1 MKTPTFAIVG
11 AVNHGKSSVAA
22 TLVEDDQI
30 WIGRDPGMTRECQ
43 AFKSRVGS
51 FELWDTPGF
60 QDPREMLAEI
70 EKDIRGASE
79 PLAIFRNFSTRHAK
93 DGTFAA
99 ERELLRPLL
108 DGAAILYV
116 VDTSRPFERVH
127 GAEMELLRLTGHPR
141 LAVLN
146 PTAPA
151 MHDATWR
158 AKLGQHFGAVHQFDA
173 HSASARDRAE
183 LLRAMAAVADRWK
196 EPLREA
202 AVAIEADW
210 KNRLREAAQ
219 VMIELL
225 DESLTHTVGKF
236 LLPGQFAEKAAVIE
250 ELKRRFRDDLVRTEK
265 DAHDRLIELF
275 RHKRVDMQ
283 AGAAAPF
290 GESLF
295 NDETWSVFGL
305 PWWALAGGGAFG
317 GGAIGAKGGAIIGAH
332 GEIALPSGI
341 PTTVGASIGG
351 VAGALT
357 GGIAA
362 VMLGKKVAQPQVSL
376 SADGAKKRGW
386 FGNIA
391 GNAAAWMS
399 RTGTEIT
406 VGPLR
411 GENFPYILLDR
422 ATGLFCYLAK
432 RTHARRDPADI
443 EAAKLK
449 DALDRAG
456 ASTESWNAELRDAC
470 KKFISG
476 LRKPVEGA
484 DAGPRF
490 RDLLAAHLESVSAK
504 PFSYRTGHAR
514 GSTDAQAPA
523 E

>member
-1 MKTPTFAIVG
+1 MKLPTFAIVG

-22 TLVEDDQI
+22 TLVEDDRI

-43 AFKSRVGS
+43 PFESRLGS
-51 FELWDTPGF
+51 FTLWDTPGF

-70 EKDIRGASE
+70 ETDLRGSSD
-79 PLAIFRNFSTRHAK
+79 PLSVFRDFSARHAK
-93 DGTFAA
+93 DEGFSA

-127 GAEMELLRLTGHPR
+127 EAEMELLRLTGHPR

-151 MHDATWR
+151 VHGATWR
-158 AKLGQHFGAVHQFDA
+158 AKLGQHFGAVHEFNA
-173 HSASARDRAE
+173 HSATAHDRAE

-196 EPLREA
+196 GPLREA

-210 KNRLREAAQ
+210 KSRLREAAQ

-225 DESLTHTVGKF
+225 DESLTHTVKRF
-236 LLPGQFAEKAAVIE
+236 LPPEQFAEKAAVLE
-250 ELKRRFRDDLVRTEK
+250 ELKRKFRDDLVRTER

-275 RHKRVDMQ
+275 RHQRVDMQ

-290 GESLF
+290 GDGLF

-305 PWWALAGGGAFG
+305 PWWALAGGGAIG
-317 GGAIGAKGGAIIGAH
+317 GGAIGAKGGVIIGAH
-332 GEIALPSGI
+332 GEFAMPSGI
-341 PTTVGASIGG
+341 PTTLGFSIGG

-357 GGIAA
+357 GGITA
-362 VMLGKKVAQPQVSL
+362 VMLGKKVAQPRVSL
-376 SADGAKKRGW
+376 SPGDTEKRGW
-386 FGNIA
+386 FANIA
-391 GNAAAWMS
+391 GNAAARMS
-399 RTGTEIT
+399 RTGTEVT

-456 ASTESWNAELRDAC
+456 ASTESWTAELRDSC
-470 KKFISG
+470 RKFIGG
-476 LRKPVEGA
+476 LRKPVDGT
-484 DAGPRF
+484 DAEARF
-490 RDLLAAHLESVSAK
+490 RDRLAGHLELISAS
-504 PFSYRTGHAR
+504 PFRYG
-514 GSTDAQAPA
+514 TD
-523 E
+523 

>member
-1 MKTPTFAIVG
+1 MNTPTFAIVG

-30 WIGRDPGMTRECQ
+30 WVGRDPGMTRECQ
-43 AFKSRVGS
+43 AFKSRLGS

-70 EKDIRGASE
+70 EKEIRGSSE
-79 PLAIFRNFSTRHAK
+79 PLAVFRDFSARHAK
-93 DGTFAA
+93 DGSFSA
-99 ERELLRPLL
+99 EREMLRPLL

-127 GAEMELLRLTGHPR
+127 EAEMELLRLTGHPR

-146 PTAPA
+146 PTAHA
-151 MHDATWR
+151 AHEATWR
-158 AKLGQHFGAVHQFDA
+158 AKLGQHFGAVHQFNA
-173 HSASARDRAE
+173 HTASAHDRAE

-196 EPLREA
+196 DPLREA

-219 VMIELL
+219 VMTELL

-236 LLPGQFAEKAAVIE
+236 LLPEQFGDKAAAIE
-250 ELKRRFRDDLVRTEK
+250 ELKQRFRDDLVRTEK

-275 RHKRVDMQ
+275 RHKRVDMR
-283 AGAAAPF
+283 AGAAASL
-290 GESLF
+290 GDGLF

-332 GEIALPSGI
+332 GEIAMPSGI
-341 PTTVGASIGG
+341 PTTLGLSIGG

-362 VMLGKKVAQPQVSL
+362 VMLGKKVAQPKVSL
-376 SADGAKKRGW
+376 AAAGTEKRGW
-386 FGNIA
+386 FGA
-391 GNAAAWMS
+391 FARNAAAAMS
-399 RTGTEIT
+399 RTGTEIR

-422 ATGLFCYLAK
+422 ATGLFCYLAQ

-456 ASTESWNAELRDAC
+456 ASTESWNTELRDAC
-470 KKFISG
+470 KKFIAG
-476 LRKPVEGA
+476 LRRPEDGA

-490 RDLLAAHLESVSAK
+490 RELLAAHLEVVSAK
-504 PFSYRTGHAR
+504 PFSYGTDHAA
-514 GSTDAQAPA
+514 GV
-523 E
+523 